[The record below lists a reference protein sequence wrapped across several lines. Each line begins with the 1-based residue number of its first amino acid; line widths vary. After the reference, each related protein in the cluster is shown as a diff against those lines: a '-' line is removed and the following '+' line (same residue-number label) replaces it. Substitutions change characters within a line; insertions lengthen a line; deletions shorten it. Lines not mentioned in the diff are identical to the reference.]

1 MGDGTHI
8 KLGAGRIGLQAGAS
22 IQDAADLL
30 AVIAGINRR
39 SLRDDNELREDAIR
53 RVLSPPC
60 ATRCYVSQDGA
71 HHDCTC
77 ASGFQ
82 WTTDPEAQALEGCP
96 ARDVWN
102 DLRSLR
108 LGHYNRGAGPHDPIA
123 ADCDCLTPAH
133 LAVLSHLAWDQ
144 PAGGYAV
151 SGYQL
156 GAVRGDAK
164 RFAVGITL
172 PPLEPGKERIGHAYG
187 LVNYMPR
194 APQPP
199 IQMPFVGGPWWVI
212 DASAHW
218 GMKRPPDSFYTY
230 GEFVATEVLRDGCAV
245 LRKK

>member
-39 SLRDDNELREDAIR
+39 ALQADPDMRADAIR

-60 ATRCYVSQDGA
+60 PDRCYVSSDGL
-71 HHDCTC
+71 HHDCYC
-77 ASGFQ
+77 PSGFQ
-82 WTTDPEAQALEGCP
+82 WTTDGEAEAMQGCP

-102 DLRSLR
+102 DLRSLYLAHR
-108 LGHYNRGAGPHDPIA
+108 NRGAGPDEPIA

-133 LAVLSHLAWDQ
+133 LSVLSHLAWEQ
-144 PAGGYAV
+144 PRSGYAI
-151 SGYQL
+151 SGVQL
-156 GAVRGDAK
+156 GDVRDAGK

-172 PPLEPGKERIGHAYG
+172 PPPEPGKERIGHAYG

-199 IQMPFVGGPWWVI
+199 IKMPFRGGPWWVI

-218 GMKRPPDSFYTY
+218 GMRRPADSFYTS
-230 GEFVATEVLRDGCAV
+230 GEFVGTEVLRNGTAI
-245 LRKK
+245 LQR